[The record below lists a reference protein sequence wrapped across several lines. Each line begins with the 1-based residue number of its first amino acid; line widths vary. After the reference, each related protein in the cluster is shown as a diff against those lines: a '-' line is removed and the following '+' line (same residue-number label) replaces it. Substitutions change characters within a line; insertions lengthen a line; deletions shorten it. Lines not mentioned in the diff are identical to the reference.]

1 MLIDNLDLAG
11 KVTHTS
17 NTTDKRASTMN
28 ILKVVIAWVL
38 ASIA

>member
-1 MLIDNLDLAG
+1 MIVDNLDLAY
-11 KVTHTS
+11 KVTHTP

-38 ASIA
+38 A